1 MSEPDPM
8 TVAARTCPACGI
20 PAPTLD
26 AAAAVTDTHH
36 SHLSDKLRAAAEN
49 IRKVVT

>member
-8 TVAARTCPACGI
+8 AVAARTCPGCGI
-20 PAPTLD
+20 RAAVLD
-26 AAAAVTDTHH
+26 AAAAVTDTHP
-36 SHLSDKLRAAAEN
+36 SHLSPTLRAAAEN